1 MQNILNRALAVS
13 ALALVLGAVAGATE
27 VTPTAVQ
34 AAVEKPWL
42 VRFGFNSLSAT
53 TGRDLTSQNGIEFG
67 IGRQLNVGGLFKS
80 NAQSFVE
87 FTGRINRGNSSGTG
101 DVFGIQFV
109 ERVLLDAAGGT
120 DRGFYAGYGAGV
132 QLVRVKGRFGS
143 PVANPGGG
151 GGNGGGSG
159 GNAAANPIRFN
170 ANGSRMADETRF
182 SIGGRVL
189 AGFKFNPLT
198 SAEFAH
204 NFGPKVDGVS
214 TDSVSL
220 TVGFRF

>member
-1 MQNILNRALAVS
+1 MQNNLNRALAVS

-34 AAVEKPWL
+34 AAAEKPWL

-67 IGRQLNVGGLFKS
+67 IGRQLNLPGLFRS
-80 NAQSFVE
+80 NAQSYVE

-101 DVFGIQFV
+101 DVFGVQFV
-109 ERVLLDAAGGT
+109 ERVLLDAAGGM

-143 PVANPGGG
+143 PAGG

-159 GNAAANPIRFN
+159 GNAVTNPVRFN

-182 SIGGRVL
+182 TIGGRVL
-189 AGFKFNPLT
+189 AGYKFNPLT
-198 SAEFAH
+198 SAELAL